1 MKSFL
6 VALTIIAAPALATP
20 QAGTPAPPSVY
31 PAPVPPPP
39 PTEPDYGQSQNWLC
53 RPGRLDACDGE
64 QTATIIKADGSRS
77 IEKFGPTSSPKF
89 DCFYVYPTV
98 SFDRTPNSDMIAG
111 PEENTVAAFQAGRFA
126 EHCRVFAPLYRQVTL
141 TALQALLVGKP
152 VVADR
157 AMAYRDVKAAWE
169 EYLAYDNHGRG
180 VVLIGHSQGSGILK
194 QLVADAIEGTPQQK
208 LIISVL
214 IPGTNVAVPAG
225 KDVGGDFKSTPL
237 CHNAKDVG
245 CVVSYV
251 SFRAESPPPANSRF
265 GVVPEPGMVAACV
278 NPAALEGGSAVSDA
292 YLGARGA
299 GMASAPMG
307 PWTTDG
313 AAVTTPFVKVP
324 GLISI
329 ACTTSGRFSYLAVS
343 VNAKPTDKRTQTIVG
358 DVAVRGRTLP
368 EWGLHLIDL
377 PIAMGDLVEL
387 SDAQAKVWAG
397 KQPISAAQ

>member
-1 MKSFL
+1 MKRIL
-6 VALTIIAAPALATP
+6 LGVGLLLAPAAATA
-20 QAGTPAPPSVY
+20 QTPS
-31 PAPVPPPP
+31 PAAS
-39 PTEPDYGQSQNWLC
+39 PDYGKPENWLC
-53 RPGRLDACDGE
+53 RPGKVDACDAD
-64 QTATIIKADGSRS
+64 QDATIIKSDGSRS
-77 IEKFGPTSSPKF
+77 TEKFSATPDPKF

-98 SFDRTPNSDMIAG
+98 SLDPTPNSDMTAG
-111 PEENTVAAFQAGRFA
+111 PEENAVAAFQAGRFA
-126 EHCRVFAPLYRQVTL
+126 KYCRVFAPLYRQVTL
-141 TALQALLVGKP
+141 TALQALLQGKP

-157 AMAYRDVKAAWE
+157 AMAYRDVKAAWD

-194 QLVADAIEGTPQQK
+194 QLVADAIEGTPSQK

-237 CHNAKDVG
+237 CRNAKDVG

-251 SFRAESPPPANSRF
+251 SFRADSPPPENSRF
-265 GVVPEPGMVAACV
+265 GIVPQPGMVAACV
-278 NPAALEGGSAVSDA
+278 NPAALGGGAAVADA

-299 GMASAPMG
+299 GLASAPMG
-307 PWTTDG
+307 PWSSDG

-324 GLISI
+324 GLIST
-329 ACTTSGRFSYLAVS
+329 ACTTTGKFSYLAVT

-358 DVAVRGRTLP
+358 DVVVGGRTLK
-368 EWGLHLIDL
+368 EWGLHLIDM
-377 PIAMGDLVEL
+377 PVAMGNLVEL
-387 SDAQAKVWAG
+387 SDAQARVWAG